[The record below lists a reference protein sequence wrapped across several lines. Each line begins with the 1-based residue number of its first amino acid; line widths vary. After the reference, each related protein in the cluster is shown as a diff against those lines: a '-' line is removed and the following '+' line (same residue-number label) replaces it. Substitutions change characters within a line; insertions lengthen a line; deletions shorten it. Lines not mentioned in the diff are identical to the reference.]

1 MRSFGYELLY
11 IIPAIASGDE
21 AELIISNVREVLK
34 KEDANILRHE
44 LWSERR
50 LAYSIKQSDTGK
62 YVLCY
67 FKVSSDAISRIRQSL
82 RLFTSLA
89 RHCIIRHE
97 NIEEI
102 MDNFFAYQDALKEK
116 RRSAVSRPRERKYE
130 QTRLPEQTAQITQ
143 QPFLET
149 KNATE
154 KPIEIEIEPETIL
167 EPLLETPKKNQ
178 ELEATAVAH
187 KEQPVVETAKKKRS
201 LAELDQKLD
210 QLLEGDIEL

>member
-1 MRSFGYELLY
+1 MQSFGYELLY
-11 IIPAIASGDE
+11 IIPAIASRDE
-21 AELIISNVREVLK
+21 VALVIANVAELLK

-67 FKVSSDAISRIRQSL
+67 FKVSSDAIFRIRQSL
-82 RLFTSLA
+82 RLFTSIA

-97 NIEEI
+97 KIEET
-102 MDNFFAYQDALKEK
+102 MDNFFAYQEALKEK
-116 RRSAVSRPRERKYE
+116 RRSAVSRPKERRYE
-130 QTRLPEQTAQITQ
+130 QTRFPEQATQITQ

-149 KNATE
+149 QSAIE
-154 KPIEIEIEPETIL
+154 KPIEIKPEIVL
-167 EPLLETPKKNQ
+167 EPLEVEAPKK
-178 ELEATAVAH
+178 EREPEAEAVVH

-210 QLLEGDIEL
+210 KLLEGDIEL

>member
-1 MRSFGYELLY
+1 MQSFGYELLY
-11 IIPAIASGDE
+11 IIPAIASRDE
-21 AELIISNVREVLK
+21 VALVIANVVELLK

-67 FKVSSDAISRIRQSL
+67 FKVSSDAIFRIRQSL
-82 RLFTSLA
+82 RLFTSIA

-97 NIEEI
+97 KIEET
-102 MDNFFAYQDALKEK
+102 MDNFFAYQEALKEK
-116 RRSAVSRPRERKYE
+116 RRSAVSRPKERRYE
-130 QTRLPEQTAQITQ
+130 QTRFPEQATQIAH

-149 KNATE
+149 QSAIE
-154 KPIEIEIEPETIL
+154 KPIEIKPEIVL
-167 EPLLETPKKNQ
+167 EPLEVEAPKK
-178 ELEATAVAH
+178 EREPEAEAVAH
-187 KEQPVVETAKKKRS
+187 KEQPVVEIAKKKRS

-210 QLLEGDIEL
+210 KLLEGDIEL

>member
-1 MRSFGYELLY
+1 MQSFGYELLY
-11 IIPAIASGDE
+11 IIPAIASRDE
-21 AELIISNVREVLK
+21 VALVIANVAEVLK

-67 FKVSSDAISRIRQSL
+67 FKVSSDAIFRIRQSL
-82 RLFTSLA
+82 RLFTSIA

-97 NIEEI
+97 KIEET
-102 MDNFFAYQDALKEK
+102 MDNFFAYQEALKEK
-116 RRSAVSRPRERKYE
+116 RRSAVSRPKERRYE
-130 QTRLPEQTAQITQ
+130 QTRFPEQATQITQ

-149 KNATE
+149 QSAIE
-154 KPIEIEIEPETIL
+154 KPIEIKPEIVL
-167 EPLLETPKKNQ
+167 EPLEVEAPKK
-178 ELEATAVAH
+178 EREPEAEAVVH

-210 QLLEGDIEL
+210 KLLEGDIEL